1 MSLAEKVSK
10 WRKKYWPF
18 VVTGIIAVVGA
29 VVWVEIVEDNGGG
42 SSQTDEFVSLLP
54 PSEFLYLDGNRI
66 LTYLSE
72 LEGGERGPVL
82 KIAKEV
88 KELKGEVGVEGVTVG
103 ATSQHETS
111 AESTLVRTEAASLG
125 LLLHALKVDTKEGVR
140 YESVHLNEP
149 GSLKQLKEG
158 EIVRFVT
165 HWLTSPGYIRPYVV
179 VHSAATFGALFPRRP
194 GDPASAEQAEKQGE
208 LAKAFAHQV
217 GPDPR
222 ITFAVIP
229 PQQAEGPPMI
239 MLPLDFRGLT
249 SERTLLEKNRDG
261 YTGGRVVVY
270 GKVARVF
277 REEHTPCREGIVCG
291 VYTDFATRE
300 VWKNPLEQASNYL
313 IEHVSHNCTM
323 QATQGTNGRD
333 CFLAELEHQ
342 TELSA
347 PGAVIVPI
355 AILK

>member
-1 MSLAEKVSK
+1 MTKWVPDWVKKVLS
-10 WRKKYWPF
+10 YAVA
-18 VVTGIIAVVGA
+18 VVIAVVVA
-29 VVWVEIVEDNGGG
+29 VFVVNLTDHGDN
-42 SSQTDEFVSLLP
+42 SDSQTGDFVSVLP
-54 PSEFLYLDGNRI
+54 TSEFLYLDGAKI
-66 LTYLSE
+66 LTYLAE

-88 KELKGEVGVEGVTVG
+88 KELKGEVGAEGFSVG
-103 ATSQHETS
+103 ATSQHESS
-111 AESTLVRTEAASLG
+111 AESTLVRTEAAGLG
-125 LLLHALKVDTKEGVR
+125 LLLHALKLDTKHGVK
-140 YESVHLNEP
+140 YESVHLDEP
-149 GSLKQLKEG
+149 GSLAQLKEG
-158 EIVRFVT
+158 EMVRFVT

-194 GDPASAEQAEKQGE
+194 GDLASAQRAEEQGE

-222 ITFAVIP
+222 ITFAVNP
-229 PQQAEGPPMI
+229 PPEAEPPPMI
-239 MLPLDFRGLT
+239 MLPLEFGGLT
-249 SERTLLEKNRDG
+249 SERTLLEKDRDG

-277 REEHTPCREGIVCG
+277 KEEHTPCRDGIACG

-313 IEHVSHNCTM
+313 IEHVSHSCKSL
-323 QATQGTNGRD
+323 ATKDTSGRE
-333 CFLAELEHQ
+333 CFLTELEHQ